1 MKFEILNNISSQMWS
16 KPKKERNAK
25 ILELKKEGKTNR
37 YIGKLLGITPQMVNI
52 VYVRETKKGPPKEH
66 NSFRS
71 ALNGRLICG
80 LMEYFGGVVP
90 GPLVIAN
97 EGATKLR
104 MANGVG
110 PKSLQVLA
118 KALHKY
124 GYIEDPEQWLAG
136 KQHK

>member
-1 MKFEILNNISSQMWS
+1 MWS

-25 ILELKKEGKTNR
+25 ILALRKEGKTNR
-37 YIGKLLGITPQMVNI
+37 YIGKLLGISPQMVNI
-52 VYVRETKKGPPKEH
+52 VYVRETRKGPPKEP

-71 ALNGRLICG
+71 SLSGRLVCG
-80 LMEYFGGVVP
+80 LAEYFGGSLP
-90 GPLVIAN
+90 GPLVIAE
-97 EGATKLR
+97 EGATRLS

-124 GYIEDPEQWLAG
+124 GYIDDPEQWLADKGTNSSG
-136 KQHK
+136 K